1 MTELKKGD
9 LVCLKMVVS
18 DNTQLQTLSNR
29 HALECGTGEITEAC
43 ENLGL
48 VSVVFPNGSKYTRS
62 LADVFELESEKLHR
76 EEEQGAIRLKK
87 FNEKYNRSAA

>member
-29 HALECGTGEITEAC
+29 HALECGTGEITEVFKG
-43 ENLGL
+43 GL
-48 VSVVFPNGSKYTRS
+48 VSVVFPNGSTYTRS
-62 LADVFELESEKLHR
+62 LADVFELESEKQR
-76 EEEQGAIRLKK
+76 RTEEQGAARLKK
-87 FNEKYNRSAA
+87 FYEKHNRYAA